1 MPLKTK
7 SDSSL
12 LIGATVPGARRRNN
26 FWVKLLGGVSA
37 LLGVGLSLAQA
48 AQSVTLAWDANS
60 ESNIAGYFLRYGTAS
75 GKPSQRINVGKNTRA
90 TVSNLADSTTYY
102 FTVTARNTHGL
113 ESPPSSEISYLTP
126 PLGAHRLTVINGT
139 GSGYYT
145 EGTLVPVSAKQPEK
159 GQRFERW
166 IGDYQIL
173 LDPPNTMRTQA
184 LMLFRDLTIQAVYSS
199 ATGSDKIRYY
209 PRRGFAARMRGGVFE
224 GSNGDPMTGPYTPI
238 YTISVRPPETWSEVS
253 VNLANFR
260 YLRYRGP
267 NGSYGN
273 VSEIEFY
280 RGGAKLNGAGYGTPG
295 SWNNDGNTFVKAI
308 DGNVSTFFDAPADT
322 GYVGID
328 TGSGGSS
335 QLTSI
340 WQSTDVPQV
349 ADSGPDE
356 PVELGVKFLSD
367 VAGRITGVRFYKAS
381 ANTGRHV
388 GNLWTSSG
396 TLLATATFNGE
407 TASGWQ
413 QVNFATPVPINANT
427 VYVASYHC
435 DSGHYSADL
444 NYFSATSGENN
455 PPLHAV
461 PSTSSNRNG
470 VYAYG
475 DNSVFPSQSWNS
487 CNYWVDV
494 VFQQ

>member
-1 MPLKTK
+1 
-7 SDSSL
+7 
-12 LIGATVPGARRRNN
+12 
-26 FWVKLLGGVSA
+26 
-37 LLGVGLSLAQA
+37 
-48 AQSVTLAWDANS
+48 
-60 ESNIAGYFLRYGTAS
+60 
-75 GKPSQRINVGKNTRA
+75 
-90 TVSNLADSTTYY
+90 
-102 FTVTARNTHGL
+102 
-113 ESPPSSEISYLTP
+113 
-126 PLGAHRLTVINGT
+126 
-139 GSGYYT
+139 
-145 EGTLVPVSAKQPEK
+145 
-159 GQRFERW
+159 
-166 IGDYQIL
+166 
-173 LDPPNTMRTQA
+173 
-184 LMLFRDLTIQAVYSS
+184 
-199 ATGSDKIRYY
+199 
-209 PRRGFAARMRGGVFE
+209 
-224 GSNGDPMTGPYTPI
+224 GPYTPI
-238 YTISVRPPETWSEVS
+238 YSISARPLETWSEVS

-295 SWNNDGNTFVKAI
+295 SWNNAGNTFVKAI

-322 GYVGID
+322 AYVGID

-356 PVELGVKFLSD
+356 PVELGVKFRSD

-407 TASGWQ
+407 TTSGWQ
-413 QVNFATPVPINANT
+413 QVNFATPVLINANT